1 MTGAK
6 FHWDQIYSEKSADQ
20 LSWTESNPSPSFE
33 WILEAAPARSSKIMD
48 VGGGTSF
55 LVDRLLEA
63 GYQMPALMDIS
74 PEALSQAQA
83 LVGARSS
90 EIEWIESSVLEFRT
104 LPRFSVWH
112 DRAVF
117 HFFTDERDRKK
128 YFEIMRQALLPNA
141 KVIIATFST
150 SGPEKCSGRNVMRY
164 DETTL
169 PAQLGN
175 RFETIRLERKIHTT
189 PWRTEQEFIYGLFSA
204 I

>member
-6 FHWDQIYSEKSADQ
+6 FLWDQIYHAKSADQ
-20 LSWTESNPSPSFE
+20 MSWTEANPSPSYE
-33 WILEAAPARSSKIMD
+33 WILDAAPERSSKILD
-48 VGGGTSF
+48 VGGGTSLF
-55 LVDRLLEA
+55 VDLLLEA

-83 LVGARSS
+83 RVGARCS

-104 LPRFSVWH
+104 LPRFSLWH

-117 HFFTDERDRKK
+117 HFLTDEQDREK
-128 YFEIMRQALLPNA
+128 YFEVLRQALLPKA
-141 KVIIATFST
+141 KVIVATFST
-150 SGPEKCSGRNVMRY
+150 SGPEKCSGLNVMRY

-169 PAQLGN
+169 PAQLDR
-175 RFETIRLERKIHTT
+175 RFETVRLERKIHKT
-189 PWRTEQEFIYGLFSA
+189 PWSTEQEFIYGLFSA